1 MIALEKRHSLFF
13 PAMMLLLFF
22 LSGCSLPVDLGEL
35 DKTAGDILFSSSTPD
50 KAVSAPATE
59 ITSYKDLSDK
69 QKIEIDDW
77 LKANGYNRYGDSAGV
92 MYAGG
97 TPLFDEASGTT
108 MDRYEY
114 ILKNHPDILSK
125 IKSASGI

>member
-13 PAMMLLLFF
+13 PAMSLSLIF

-35 DKTAGDILFSSSTPD
+35 NQAAGDIFFSSSTSD
-50 KAVSAPATE
+50 KIENVPAEAV
-59 ITSYKDLSDK
+59 SYKDLSEQ
-69 QKIEIDDW
+69 QKSEIDDW

-97 TPLFDEASGTT
+97 TPLFDEATGAT
-108 MDRYEY
+108 MDRFEY
-114 ILKNHPDILSK
+114 ILKKHPDILSK